1 MVIILTISS
10 SQIDILTKWF
20 KDWAWQSSIE
30 IDAIICFGSHGRGDA
45 TLSSDVDL
53 CIVGNASLDQ
63 LKNSIKAEKV
73 VFSTELCYVR
83 EDKHKLFAAVNIR
96 KSSGIIRIDCFVVDR
111 IDKVERYI
119 LGSEMGIDRMNEIFI
134 YKHPVRGVSCESRVR
149 SKIGNIIPT
158 NSSIT
163 ETVGNLIKD
172 FIESFEVASNKRATG
187 DKFQFLFQLQLAYTA
202 LVKLEYIRQGGRK
215 FLYLPKMAFVAFDR
229 SSHTSE
235 DGLPMR
241 RNFEDVLE
249 PRGKLNEGHALQTK
263 YIQQF
268 RSTLAGLST
277 ELCVNV
283 LEGIAD
289 SVEGLSK
296 TLIDILDRDR
306 FYNFRDAAAGGG
318 MKANMV
324 FRTGF
329 FEVVEICRQYN
340 IGTVID
346 LRNDDEVRKRPTN
359 LPADIT
365 SIQVDIIAQSS
376 TGCFPYVLSFF
387 PKQTD
392 KI

>member
-1 MVIILTISS
+1 
-10 SQIDILTKWF
+10 
-20 KDWAWQSSIE
+20 
-30 IDAIICFGSHGRGDA
+30 
-45 TLSSDVDL
+45 
-53 CIVGNASLDQ
+53 
-63 LKNSIKAEKV
+63 
-73 VFSTELCYVR
+73 
-83 EDKHKLFAAVNIR
+83 
-96 KSSGIIRIDCFVVDR
+96 
-111 IDKVERYI
+111 
-119 LGSEMGIDRMNEIFI
+119 
-134 YKHPVRGVSCESRVR
+134 
-149 SKIGNIIPT
+149 
-158 NSSIT
+158 
-163 ETVGNLIKD
+163 
-172 FIESFEVASNKRATG
+172 
-187 DKFQFLFQLQLAYTA
+187 
-202 LVKLEYIRQGGRK
+202 
-215 FLYLPKMAFVAFDR
+215 MAFVAFDR